1 METVM
6 QHVLTTQ
13 AFKQQKYKGMPKDD
27 SVRSTQQGAERAL
40 PVRSW

>member
-1 METVM
+1 M

-13 AFKQQKYKGMPKDD
+13 AFKLNTEKYKGMSKDD

-40 PVRSW
+40 PVCSW